1 MHRIRTLV
9 VTHLWWLVLIVA
21 AAMLVA
27 HSFGMQEIVVD
38 NTSLVLLVLVL
49 LSPFVAAI
57 KKIKIGEF
65 EAEIEPEEVKR
76 VAEQAEK
83 SLPELSLE
91 ATLAPEV
98 GATAAAIKALAESD
112 PVIALAKLRIELESR
127 LRRLHHR
134 FESDPHPQRRPV
146 ALTHVIRNLVASEEF
161 GSEFGAALRDVI
173 SICNRAIHG
182 EDIREVD
189 ARQIVDTGIDLIEA
203 LERNVREFAATHP
216 VATSIITSSERDD
229 FQNGQYRLTTICPLV
244 DKPERRIY
252 ELTQDE
258 LNSFF
263 DLYPEFAEFVV
274 ALEKIA

>member
-9 VTHLWWLVLIVA
+9 VNHLWWLVLVVA
-21 AAMLVA
+21 VAMLVA
-27 HSFGMQEIVVD
+27 HSFGMQRIIVD

-76 VAEQAEK
+76 VAQQAEH
-83 SLPELSLE
+83 SLPEPSPD
-91 ATLAPEV
+91 ATLSPEV
-98 GATAAAIKALAESD
+98 GATAAAIKALSETD

-134 FESDPHPQRRPV
+134 VDPDTHSQKRPV
-146 ALTHVIRNLVASEEF
+146 ALTHIIRNLVATEEF
-161 GSEFGAALRDVI
+161 GSDLGAALRDVI
-173 SICNRAIHG
+173 AICNRAIHG
-182 EDIREVD
+182 EDIRDVD
-189 ARQIVDTGIDLIEA
+189 ARQIVDTGIDLLEA
-203 LERNVREFAATHP
+203 LERNVREYATTHP
-216 VATSIITSSERDD
+216 VETSVIARAELDD
-229 FQNGQYRLTTICPLV
+229 FQNGRYRLTTIVPLV
-244 DKPERRIY
+244 DKPQRRVY
-252 ELTQDE
+252 VLTQDE
-258 LNSFF
+258 LDSFF